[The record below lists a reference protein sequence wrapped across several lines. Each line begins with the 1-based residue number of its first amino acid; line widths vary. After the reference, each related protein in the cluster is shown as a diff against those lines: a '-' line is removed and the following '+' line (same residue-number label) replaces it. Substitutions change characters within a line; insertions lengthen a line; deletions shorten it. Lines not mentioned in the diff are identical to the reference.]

1 MSSVIKKGDL
11 GAVDEVLGWDP
22 RGDAEEYNMLEKAQE
37 AFSRIKKELSSQ
49 KKCLKEE
56 KQRYDELY
64 RMQET
69 YIKKLHAAE
78 KENKHLLKENEELN
92 NQVEAYKE
100 VLETRREHAFKA
112 DERYFDL
119 CEENKRLREALER
132 ISIGMDVRP
141 FDATAAQVEGYFRGF
156 AEAALKKGG

>member
-11 GAVDEVLGWDP
+11 GEVDEVLGWDP
-22 RGDAEEYNMLEKAQE
+22 RGDEEEYDMLEKANK

-49 KKCLKEE
+49 KKSIKEE

-64 RMQET
+64 RMHET

-78 KENKHLLKENEELN
+78 
-92 NQVEAYKE
+92 
-100 VLETRREHAFKA
+100 
-112 DERYFDL
+112 
-119 CEENKRLREALER
+119 EENKRLWEALER

-141 FDATAAQVEGYFRGF
+141 FDASAAQVEGYFRGF

>member
-1 MSSVIKKGDL
+1 MQIEGTNQMTYQEL
-11 GAVDEVLGWDP
+11 IIN
-22 RGDAEEYNMLEKAQE
+22 YNL
-37 AFSRIKKELSSQ
+37 
-49 KKCLKEE
+49 
-56 KQRYDELY
+56 
-64 RMQET
+64 
-69 YIKKLHAAE
+69 
-78 KENKHLLKENEELN
+78 LLKENEELN

-141 FDATAAQVEGYFRGF
+141 FDASAAQVEGYFRGF
-156 AEAALKKGG
+156 AEATLKKGG

>member
-22 RGDAEEYNMLEKAQE
+22 RGDDEEYDMLEKAQE

-49 KKCLKEE
+49 KKCIKEE

-64 RMQET
+64 RMHET

-78 KENKHLLKENEELN
+78 
-92 NQVEAYKE
+92 
-100 VLETRREHAFKA
+100 
-112 DERYFDL
+112 
-119 CEENKRLREALER
+119 EENKRLKDALQM
-132 ISIGMDVRP
+132 IAKGMDINPPDPIREKAFV
-141 FDATAAQVEGYFRGF
+141 
-156 AEAALKKGG
+156 